1 MSDNQ
6 SFINQLNTS
15 IAQLNLDQ
23 KPKELYDPID
33 YVMSLGGKRLR
44 PILTLLTCSLYTEDW
59 QKSLAA
65 AMAVEVFHNF
75 TLLHDD
81 IMDNAP
87 LRRGKPSVHEKW
99 DVNTAILSGD
109 VMLIQAYEQL
119 LKVEFENPV
128 EVLQL
133 FNRCAKEVCEGQQMD
148 MNFET
153 QDSVSLADYLLM
165 IEYKTAVLLGF
176 AMQVGGIIGDCAEED
191 KKLLKEIGVNAGIAF
206 QLQDDYLDVYGDPE
220 KFGKQIGGD
229 IIENKKTFLL
239 IKALELAQGETQKTL
254 SFWLKNNLESE
265 KETKVKAVRAI
276 YDELGIPKLI
286 KNEMD
291 AYFEKAFKQ
300 IAVLSLSKEKQRKI
314 IAYFDWLAQ
323 RQV

>member
-6 SFINQLNTS
+6 LFIKSLSDS
-15 IAQLNLDQ
+15 IAQLNLNNA
-23 KPKELYDPID
+23 PKELYNPID
-33 YVMSLGGKRLR
+33 YVLQLGGKRLR

-59 QKSLAA
+59 QKSVDA

-119 LKVEFENPV
+119 LKVKFENPV
-128 EVLQL
+128 EVIEL
-133 FNRCAKEVCEGQQMD
+133 FNTCAREVCEGQQMD

-153 QDSVSLADYLLM
+153 QEDVKLAEYLLM
-165 IEYKTAVLLGF
+165 IKYKTAVLLGF
-176 AMQVGGIIGDCAEED
+176 AMQLGGIIGGCSEED
-191 KKLLKEIGVNAGIAF
+191 KMLLKKIGVDAGLAF

-239 IKALELAQGETQKTL
+239 IKALELAEGQTEKDL
-254 SFWLKNNLESE
+254 HSWLKNNSE
-265 KETKVKAVRAI
+265 IDKETKIKSITAI
-276 YDELGIPKLI
+276 YTEVGIPNLLKSEI
-286 KNEMD
+286 DSYFKK
-291 AYFEKAFKQ
+291 AYQQ
-300 IAVLSLSKEKQRKI
+300 ISLLKITKEKQEKVI
-314 IAYFDWLAQ
+314 SYLDWLAQ
-323 RQV
+323 RQM